1 MVWLGLVL
9 LVPVATCHSFLQATA
24 MRGDMVLPPMEPQPG
39 NCLTTPEASRCG
51 TSGMVVQSNGMEG
64 SNTQRSEVWS
74 G

>member
-9 LVPVATCHSFLQATA
+9 LVPVATCHSFFQATA

-39 NCLTTPEASRCG
+39 NYLATPEASRCG
-51 TSGMVVQSNGMEG
+51 GGMVWWYKAMVVG